1 MKQGILRGSIILLIG
16 FGVFNFLNLVYQFA
30 MARLLSLSE
39 ISILSAL
46 FSLVYIFAI
55 FSESIQTVVA
65 KYTVSTE
72 NNDGKLKGLLIRF
85 FRKSKRLG
93 FLAIAIYLVIAL
105 FFYLFLDIHY
115 SLLALNGIL
124 LYFMF
129 LLPVTRGAMQGK
141 KKFWALSKNLI
152 LESALKLLFS
162 CLFVFLGFKIY
173 GAIGGFILGTTIAYL
188 ASFYPLKKIYGSK
201 EELMNVGGITKY
213 ARDNSFVIAAVIL
226 FYSADVI
233 FARWLFAPDVAG
245 TYAVASLL
253 GKIILWASIPV
264 TKAMFP
270 LSAEA
275 TNSIENKKVLRSSIK
290 VFLLLLF
297 LCATMLSFSKQII
310 TLFYGSELTGAIEVL
325 PYLVIAF
332 STIAFSN
339 MILLYQISKG
349 TIDKLFTIVLLCLV
363 LVECILFYFNNQDLV
378 SFATSFVISSA
389 LLMVVALSSLVAK
402 KRHI

>member
-1 MKQGILRGSIILLIG
+1 MRSEVIKGSLTLLIG
-16 FGVFNFLNLVYQFA
+16 FGIFNFLNLIYQFA
-30 MARLLSLSE
+30 MARMLSLSE

-46 FSLVYIFAI
+46 FSLVYVFAI

-72 NNDGKLKGLLIRF
+72 NNDGKLKGLLRRF

-93 FLAIAIYLVIAL
+93 FLALIFYLIIAL
-105 FFYLFLDIHY
+105 FFYLFLNIHY

-124 LYFMF
+124 LYLMF
-129 LLPVTRGAMQGK
+129 LLPVTRGAMQGR
-141 KKFWALSKNLI
+141 KKFGALSKNLVM
-152 LESALKLLFS
+152 ESALKLLFS
-162 CLFVFLGFKIY
+162 VLLVFLGFKIY
-173 GAIGGFILGTTIAYL
+173 GAIGGFILGTTIAYF
-188 ASFYPLKKIYGSK
+188 ASFYPLKKIYEAR
-201 EELMNVGGITKY
+201 EESMSVGNISKY
-213 ARDNSFVIAAVIL
+213 ARENTLIIAAVIL
-226 FYSADVI
+226 FYSSDVI
-233 FARWLFAPDVAG
+233 FARWFFSPELAG

-275 TNSIENKKVLRSSIK
+275 TNSIENKKVLNSSIK
-290 VFLLLLF
+290 VFFLLLF
-297 LCATMLSFSKQII
+297 LCAIMLIFSKQAI
-310 TLFYGSELTGAIEVL
+310 TLFYGSELTGAVEVL

-332 STIAFSN
+332 SLIAFSN

-349 TIDKLFTIVLLCLV
+349 TVNQWFTLSLLIVVFVEFLLFTLSK
-363 LVECILFYFNNQDLV
+363 ENLV
-378 SFATSFVISSA
+378 SFAMGFVISSVM
-389 LLMVVALSSLVAK
+389 LMVVSLISLANR